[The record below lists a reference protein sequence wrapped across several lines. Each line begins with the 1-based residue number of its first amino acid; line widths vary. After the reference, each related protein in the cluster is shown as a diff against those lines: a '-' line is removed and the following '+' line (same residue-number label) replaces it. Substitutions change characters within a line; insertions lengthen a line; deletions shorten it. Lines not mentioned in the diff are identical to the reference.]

1 VLNAMEAELARRPAT
16 PEDKLAAL
24 HEELTGYVPPYRP
37 GPGHLGFAVPLQ
49 LRTGGG
55 LLSLITTITSFAT
68 AADVTVAELR
78 LEAFLPADAPT
89 AAALRDSAK
98 LGP

>member
-1 VLNAMEAELARRPAT
+1 MAAIIRAGAT
-16 PEDKLAAL
+16 GGNSRQGIAGMPQPRYNWKSW
-24 HEELTGYVPPYRP
+24 TSP
-37 GPGHLGFAVPLQ
+37 PGHLGFAVPLQ

-68 AADVTVAELR
+68 AADATVSELR

>member
-1 VLNAMEAELARRPAT
+1 MSCSSCSRCAARVVAA
-16 PEDKLAAL
+16 EDKLAAL

-37 GPGHLGFAVPLQ
+37 DPGHLGFAVPLQ

-55 LLSLITTITSFAT
+55 LLT
-68 AADVTVAELR
+68 
-78 LEAFLPADAPT
+78 
-89 AAALRDSAK
+89 LRDSAK